1 MKQVLWSHPRA
12 RGEDVISAQA
22 RAGRGRPAGAVP
34 QRGPL
39 AATAPGEP
47 PSSLM
52 WWYVGLNPRWIGAEP
67 RLRCQLLLRTHE
79 WIVDRVLSPGA
90 SLPAAIAD
98 LHPDGALAREL
109 MDLVPPDEAEGWL
122 RFIQRVVATLRHA
135 LVQPVTRRDEAWARW
150 LFLLPYAVEIT
161 PETRAAAHAAVM
173 R

>member
-1 MKQVLWSHPRA
+1 MPV
-12 RGEDVISAQA
+12 QA
-22 RAGRGRPAGAVP
+22 KTGRVPPAGAVP
-34 QRGPL
+34 PRGPL
-39 AATAPGEP
+39 AATAPGKP
-47 PSSLM
+47 LSNLM

-79 WIVDRVLSPGA
+79 WIVDRVLAPGV

-109 MDLVPPDEAEGWL
+109 IELVPPDEAEGWL
-122 RFIQRVVATLRHA
+122 QFIQIVVATLRHA

-150 LFLLPYAVEIT
+150 LFLIPYAVQIT
-161 PETRAAAHAAVM
+161 PATRAAARASAM